1 MAIAI
6 ATAMGAGAALA
17 QSPSDYD
24 GVVDIT
30 IRNNSTTTA
39 IHGPVAV
46 AVRARNMV
54 DGGYI
59 TDGTD
64 VLFTNSANQQTGGIP
79 GPLDSNESTW
89 WWYADVETESS
100 TDVRLFAGGPENS
113 NLFPLGDDSSIEVDD
128 ADSLDITGDLV
139 LEATVAAA
147 AVPEDGDAWVVHKRG
162 AYMLGLDAEG
172 LFAFVDHGASSY
184 TDVAIDG
191 PGDTTGIGSRSGCSS
206 NWECLSDGSD
216 STYVHPSTIGSY
228 QTDTYSLADAGLP
241 GFVDISRVDVH
252 TRRNSN
258 GYTVRHGLRL
268 NGSDSTKVILSYVS
282 VPITYVDTITRPGG
296 GTWTVADLEDLQ
308 VYLSVQRVLGFSTRV
323 YDVFVRVHHNAIPEM
338 VRSSPIAHGAVH
350 DVRLEFDDP
359 DLSLYVDDNLVDTTG
374 SAGSISTNSNTLAIG
389 GGKEG
394 SAFRGGVGSVRIGDT
409 SGTTTAYALDLQ
421 MAPPHI
427 TPGTD
432 GSSAND
438 WEWTGTID
446 DQSASSNDATYTITY
461 DPTDVDIVIG
471 PLILAPNQR
480 PGQAT
485 TDTPDLV
492 GDVPLAVFLTPGPS
506 PKSSPG
512 RDFFI
517 GPIIESAE
525 SSGMPADAW
534 WILVGT
540 LIVGP
545 ATALGFKHFR
555 SYVVMS
561 IAGVV
566 GIFVISQ
573 IAGLSVWWT
582 AFSALWKA
590 GMIGIT
596 QYWRGN

>member
-1 MAIAI
+1 M
-6 ATAMGAGAALA
+6 
-17 QSPSDYD
+17 
-24 GVVDIT
+24 
-30 IRNNSTTTA
+30 
-39 IHGPVAV
+39 
-46 AVRARNMV
+46 
-54 DGGYI
+54 
-59 TDGTD
+59 
-64 VLFTNSANQQTGGIP
+64 
-79 GPLDSNESTW
+79 
-89 WWYADVETESS
+89 
-100 TDVRLFAGGPENS
+100 
-113 NLFPLGDDSSIEVDD
+113 
-128 ADSLDITGDLV
+128 

-172 LFAFVDHGASSY
+172 LFAFVDHGASSH
-184 TDVAIDG
+184 TDMAIDG

-216 STYVHPSTIGSY
+216 STYVHPSAIASY
-228 QTDTYSLADAGLP
+228 QTDTYSLADAVLP
-241 GFVDISRVDVH
+241 GFVDIIRVDVH
-252 TRRNSN
+252 TRRRSD
-258 GYTVRHGLRL
+258 GYSVRHGLRL
-268 NGSDSTKVILSYVS
+268 NGSDSKKSMSSTNS
-282 VPITYVDTITRPGG
+282 VPITYTDTITRPGG
-296 GTWTVADLEDLQ
+296 GAWTLADLEDLQ
-308 VYLSVQRVLGFSTRV
+308 VYLSARNQSGSSTRV
-323 YDVFVRVHHNAIPEM
+323 YDVFVRVHHTAIPEM

-394 SAFRGGVGSVRIGDT
+394 SAFRGGIGGVRIGDT

-421 MAPPHI
+421 MATAHI
-427 TPGTD
+427 TPGND
-432 GSSAND
+432 GSSGNS
-438 WEWTGTID
+438 WEWTGTIA
-446 DQSASSNDATYTITY
+446 DQSASSNDGTYTIAY
-461 DPTDVDIVIG
+461 DPTDVEVSIG

-492 GDVPLAVFLTPGPS
+492 GEVPLAVFLTPGPT

-555 SYVVMS
+555 SYVIMS